1 MGESTYEKD
10 MMAILHVVESLLPH
24 LIGRHFQIK
33 IDITLSSIFGID
45 IAISKVTQMDQ

>member
-10 MMAILHVVESLLPH
+10 MMAILHVVKTWFPH

-33 IDITLSSIFGID
+33 IDITL
-45 IAISKVTQMDQ
+45 